1 MKKQIQ
7 FLNRLELVGS
17 FLFLG
22 YLFLN
27 QDLEPLKTIFLILAA
42 PLLLPTVIYTF
53 IASIRSKE
61 YFMQFASNAEDTI
74 GNIGFDILLAVYF
87 FNTTSYAWAG
97 ILLLCVAAFRIG
109 LICYG
114 FVKEKTK

>member
-1 MKKQIQ
+1 MNKQIR
-7 FLNRLELVGS
+7 FLNKLELVGA

-22 YLFLN
+22 YCFLE
-27 QDLEPLKTIFLILAA
+27 LEPLKTIFLILSAILII
-42 PLLLPTVIYTF
+42 PIVTYTL
-53 IASIRSKE
+53 IASIRDKE
-61 YFMQFASNAEDTI
+61 YFLQFGGNTEDII